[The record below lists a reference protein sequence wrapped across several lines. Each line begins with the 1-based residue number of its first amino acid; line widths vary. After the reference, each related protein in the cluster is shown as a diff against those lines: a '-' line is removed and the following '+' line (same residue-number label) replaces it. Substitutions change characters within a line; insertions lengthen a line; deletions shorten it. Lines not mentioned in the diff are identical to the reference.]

1 MSDIF
6 GIAKSGL
13 QAYKEG
19 LATTGQNI
27 ANVGNENYARRE
39 ANLSEIRSGSADVLS
54 ISPSSNYGVK
64 VDGIVRAFDQFID
77 VQLQKA
83 TSGLSFSK
91 SQTLILQQLE
101 QVLRPAEATVAN
113 KLHDFFASLA
123 TVSQDPSEIAA
134 RQISVDAG
142 RAVVAA
148 IKNTAT
154 GINDLRNLI
163 TDSIAGNLSDFNNT
177 MELLGSIQKEILG
190 NTSPKST
197 PNNLL
202 DQRDTHLKTL
212 SEFADISVDYLKNS
226 AVKVTL
232 GTTGQGHNLI
242 DGYNFKKLK
251 LQNVDGA
258 SKIYVDN
265 GNSSASAIIQIQSGE
280 IAGHMAADIA
290 LISAKKSLDDLTK
303 SLVAEFNEV
312 HRFGVDLDGEQGK
325 DFFSMDA
332 IEIKKASILESTAQ
346 LRVEGNLEKLMGER
360 LTIEY
365 DGKTELW
372 LIKDALG
379 KTQNEFKGSAEF
391 DGLRFSVEGK
401 PALGDKFTVK
411 ITNNSAENLQIK
423 IKDGKE
429 ISASS
434 FYSVEPSSRNESNSK
449 ISLERFD
456 EIKND
461 NLLELNSSF
470 NYPRDAANSI
480 KFVSDGVLGYLKNV
494 HNISNLASLKS
505 QASIQ
510 FSGALSGLDA
520 NSKLKITLGS
530 TEHIF
535 SVGSMISGVNSYS
548 EVANFLNNGGLKSDT
563 NSFSFSDLGLY
574 AGGSPNNLT
583 VSSAA
588 QSPYATFEKLNAGNL
603 NNLSGIMIPADEG
616 SADLQLFTREGIQ
629 LSGKPLT
636 QQQADK
642 LIIKANGFSED
653 AVYSAKYTAIGSD
666 NKYIGAEITRFTTS
680 GAQTKTITAL
690 GFSENLNLYAAN
702 SFPTT
707 RAGMTTAMTISTA
720 AGHTKEITTA
730 QGMMAG
736 QISEKLNN
744 EVGKFGLKAE
754 AFNGLEIF
762 NIPNGRLQFD
772 LFGNNSVAASID
784 VTIASNDTT
793 SLVTQI
799 NSKSLETGITASVSG
814 VGAIL
819 LDKSDGND
827 ISLKD
832 FSIASGNISARQID
846 KFGEKIQSSPITVAT
861 GKHITS
867 GGQIEL
873 RSPESFSLTYNGATQ
888 SSSAS
893 SFDDGFIQKLNDP
906 AKNRTEYSFRS
917 NPLVDGNLL
926 DGTQSRAVASSS
938 SYAVTLS
945 SDNAN
950 QNISASFKPRLLKE
964 FSSTE
969 ITKNIVKEIRKNAPK
984 ATFFGDDF
992 TLSNGFP
999 DSGST
1004 IEFQLGEQ
1012 KYIATSNTSID
1023 YKISGSIVTIN
1034 NKNYTFSEGLEKIVA
1049 ATTFSVSGPEKD
1061 RIVVGFEKNGSNFRL
1076 FASAI
1081 DGVLS
1086 GHALVAAASN
1096 SSAQK
1101 TSFHVSNTS
1110 GAELLTD
1117 EIDLTQADKANFAEI
1132 IIGSN
1137 IYSLSFATA
1146 GDAITSNPALPSGVT
1161 ITQVSTGTNKV
1172 KMKLTILES
1181 LADKN
1186 IRLKATNNSAS
1197 FGIVTAGSQITVEE
1211 TKFSLSNYNNERV
1224 NTTSSVSSLADAIMS
1239 VSNLNGEDLIL
1250 VSSGTRKPTIIGSV
1264 ESKAIELNPREM
1276 TLKVNALNDDLIEI
1290 FDTKS
1295 GDLLGS
1301 RKLASSNDFLFRN
1314 FDWLVDG
1321 NLKAGDEFA
1330 VLTSNQ
1336 KRDDGTNLQ
1345 RMIALSEFS
1354 ERSGKGGYSEKYNA
1368 LVTSAG
1374 FEMRT
1379 SEQNLVNSKNLHD
1392 VAIDNKSEFSGV
1404 DLDTEAARLL
1414 EQQQAY
1420 QALARVLSTAKELL
1434 DTLLRSM

>member
-27 ANVGNENYARRE
+27 ANVGNENYSRRE

-54 ISPSSNYGVK
+54 ISPSSSYGVK

-77 VQLQKA
+77 IQLQKA

-91 SQTLILQQLE
+91 SQTLILEQLE
-101 QVLRPAEATVAN
+101 QVLRPAESTVAN

-134 RQISVDAG
+134 RHISVDAG
-142 RAVVAA
+142 RAVVGA
-148 IKNTAT
+148 IKNTAN
-154 GINDLRNLI
+154 GINDLRQLVR
-163 TDSIAGNLSDFNNT
+163 DSITGNLTDFNNT
-177 MELLGSIQKEILG
+177 MELLGSVQKEILG

-202 DQRDTHLKTL
+202 DQRDAHLKTL
-212 SEFADISVDYLKNS
+212 SEFADISVDYLKS
-226 AVKVTL
+226 GAVKVTL
-232 GTTGQGHNLI
+232 GTTGQGHSLI
-242 DGYNFKKLK
+242 DGFNYKTLK
-251 LQNVDGA
+251 LQSVDGA
-258 SKIYVDN
+258 SKIFIDN
-265 GNSSASAIIQIQSGE
+265 GVSTASTIVQIGSGE
-280 IAGHMAADIA
+280 IAGHMAADIS
-290 LISAKKSLDDLTK
+290 LISAKESLDDLTK

-312 HRFGVDLDGEQGK
+312 HRFGVDLDGKQGK

-332 IEIKKASILESTAQ
+332 IEIKKASIRESTAQ

-360 LTIEY
+360 LTVEY
-365 DGKTELW
+365 DGATDLW
-372 LIKDALG
+372 LIKDARG
-379 KTQNEFKGSAEF
+379 KTQKEFEGSAEL

-411 ITNNSAENLQIK
+411 ITNNAAENLEIK
-423 IKDGKE
+423 IKDGKN
-429 ISASS
+429 IAASS
-434 FYSVEPSSRNESNSK
+434 FYSVEPNGSNSSNTK
-449 ISLERFD
+449 ISLERFA

-470 NYPRDAANSI
+470 SYPRDAANSV
-480 KFVSDGVLGYLKNV
+480 KFVSDGVLGYIKNAD
-494 HNISNLASLKS
+494 NIGNLASLKS

-510 FSGALSGLDA
+510 FSSALSGLDA

-535 SVGSMISGVNSYS
+535 SVGSMISGVKSYS

-574 AGGSPNNLT
+574 AGGNPNNLT

-588 QSPYATFEKLNAGNL
+588 QVPYATFEKLNSGNL

-629 LSGKPLT
+629 LTGKPLT
-636 QQQADK
+636 QQEADK
-642 LIIKANGFSED
+642 LISKANGFSED
-653 AVYSAKYTAIGSD
+653 AVYSAQYTAIGSD

-680 GAQTKTITAL
+680 GAQTKTITSVGL
-690 GFSENLNLYAAN
+690 SENLNLYAAN

-707 RAGMTTAMTISTA
+707 RAGMTAAITISTA
-720 AGHTKEITTA
+720 AGRTKEITTS

-736 QISEKLNN
+736 QIAETFNN
-744 EVGKFGLKAE
+744 ETGKFGIEAK
-754 AFNGLEIF
+754 AFNRLEIF

-772 LFGNNSVAASID
+772 LFGNNSVATSID
-784 VTIASNDTT
+784 VTISSNDTT
-793 SLVTQI
+793 SLVSQI
-799 NSKSLETGITASVSG
+799 NSKNLETGITASVSG
-814 VGAIL
+814 TGAIL
-819 LDKSDGND
+819 LNKNDGND

-846 KFGEKIQSSPITVAT
+846 KFGEKIQSSPIVIAT
-861 GKHITS
+861 GKHVIS

-873 RSPESFSLTYNGATQ
+873 RSPESFNLTYNGATQ

-893 SFDDGFIQKLNDP
+893 SFDDGFIQKSNDT

-917 NPLVDGNLL
+917 STLIDGNLL
-926 DGTQSRAVASSS
+926 DGSQSRGIASSS
-938 SYAVTLS
+938 SYSLTLS

-950 QNISASFKPRLLKE
+950 QNISASFKPRLVNE
-964 FSSTE
+964 FSSKE
-969 ITKNIVKEIRKNAPK
+969 ITKNIVEEIRKNAPK
-984 ATFFGDDF
+984 ATFLGDDF

-1023 YKISGSIVTIN
+1023 YTISGSTVTIN
-1034 NKNYTFSEGLEKIVA
+1034 NRNYTFSEGLEQIVA

-1061 RIVVGFEKNGSNFRL
+1061 RIIVGFEKNGSNFRL
-1076 FASAI
+1076 FASAK

-1086 GHALVAAASN
+1086 GHALVAANSN

-1101 TSFHVSNTS
+1101 TAFHVSNTS
-1110 GAELLTD
+1110 GAELLTG
-1117 EIDLTQADKANFAEI
+1117 EIDLTQADKTNFAEI
-1132 IIGSN
+1132 IIGSST
-1137 IYSLSFATA
+1137 YSLSFATA
-1146 GDAITSNPALPSGVT
+1146 GDTITSNPALPSGFS
-1161 ITQVSTGTNKV
+1161 ISQVSTGTNKV

-1181 LADKN
+1181 IAEKN
-1186 IRLKATNNSAS
+1186 IRLKATENSAT
-1197 FGIVTAGSQITVEE
+1197 FGIVTAGSQIIVEE
-1211 TKFSLSNYNNERV
+1211 NKFYLTNYDNERV
-1224 NTTSSVSSLADAIMS
+1224 NTTSSVSSLADAVMS
-1239 VSNLNGEDLIL
+1239 VSGLNGEDLIL
-1250 VSSGTRKPTIIGSV
+1250 VSSGTRKPIIIGSV
-1264 ESKAIELNPREM
+1264 DSKAKDLDPREL
-1276 TLKVNALNDDLIEI
+1276 TLKVNALDDDVIEI

-1301 RKLASSNDFLFRN
+1301 RELASTKDFLFRN

-1321 NLKAGDEFA
+1321 NLKAGDEFKL
-1330 VLTSNQ
+1330 LTSNQ

-1354 ERSGKGGYSEKYNA
+1354 HRNGKGGYSEKYNA

-1374 FEMRT
+1374 FAMRT
-1379 SEQNLVNSKNLHD
+1379 SEQNLVNAKNLHD
-1392 VAIDNKSEFSGV
+1392 VATDNKSEFSGV